1 MGASFQRRAELL
13 YTSAVAECKTAGV
26 ELSPLDYADLWMLA
40 REAIET
46 GHDGPPRLLAPD
58 VIVAGE
64 VALHAPTVGS
74 LLWWETYG
82 VPAYEGQP
90 REEVIGLAWMLA
102 HARDEEIFRRT
113 TSRAA
118 VRRAVNRW
126 AWRLPWNVT
135 PTDLAWGVTAV
146 LGGRDLPTVARVRE
160 EPSSG
165 QWGELVAHLA
175 HEYHADPGVV
185 AWQWPVGRIHDL
197 ARAANKRVSG
207 EEILTESF
215 LELRRYVS
223 KLKKRGAEEAGHG

>member
-58 VIVAGE
+58 VIVADN
-64 VALHAPTVGS
+64 VVLHAPTIGS

-82 VPAYEGQP
+82 VPAFAGQP

-102 HARDEEIFRRT
+102 HSRDEELFRCS

-126 AWRLPWNVT
+126 AWKLPWNVT

-146 LGGRDLPTVARVRE
+146 LGGRDLPASARVRE
-160 EPSSG
+160 EGSSC

-175 HEYHADPGVV
+175 HEYHADPAVV
-185 AWQWPVGRIHDL
+185 AWQWPVARISDL
-197 ARAANKRVSG
+197 SRATQKRPGG
-207 EEILTESF
+207 EEILTEGF
-215 LELRRYVS
+215 LELRRYVG
-223 KLKKRGAEEAGHG
+223 KLKKRAAEEAGNG